1 MRMPINMSVILIDSG
16 TDQIETNSTAAS
28 KKYPTVCHIGNFH
41 ILRHF
46 LHSPRSLYNAAAKQA
61 PPTIRKIAMINP
73 KLFIVIF
80 SLTINKAETTKVAMK
95 IISAVIESFN
105 LCVYF
110 IVLDFMALL
119 PVLICLKKSTV
130 VSKFNLLDQIR
141 IILIK
146 DYLPVHV
153 E

>member
-1 MRMPINMSVILIDSG
+1 M
-16 TDQIETNSTAAS
+16 TNKQQRRYNKISAAIS
-28 KKYPTVCHIGNFH
+28 
-41 ILRHF
+41 
-46 LHSPRSLYNAAAKQA
+46 
-61 PPTIRKIAMINP
+61 P

-80 SLTINKAETTKVAMK
+80 SDNINNSKTTKVAMK

-146 DYLPVHV
+146 DYLPIHV

>member
-16 TDQIETNSTAAS
+16 TDQIETN
-28 KKYPTVCHIGNFH
+28 YPTVCHIGNFH

-46 LHSPRSLYNAAAKQA
+46 LHSPRSLYNAVAKQA
-61 PPTIRKIAMINP
+61 PPTIRKTAMINP

-110 IVLDFMALL
+110 IVLNFMALF
-119 PVLICLKKSTV
+119 PVLICLKKSSV
-130 VSKFNLLDQIR
+130 VSKFNLL
-141 IILIK
+141 
-146 DYLPVHV
+146 Y
-153 E
+153 